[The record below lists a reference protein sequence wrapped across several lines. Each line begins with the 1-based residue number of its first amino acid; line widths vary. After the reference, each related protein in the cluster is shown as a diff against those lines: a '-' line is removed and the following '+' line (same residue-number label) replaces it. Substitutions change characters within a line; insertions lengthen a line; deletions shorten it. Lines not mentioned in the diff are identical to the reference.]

1 MAQIGTPVPTHA
13 LPTHALPTSLAPD
26 WLAPLRGTVFLAAL
40 LLVWLSLKPFSGLA
54 GNEPPTVNDAPTYA
68 AFALMAMVAF
78 ALAFATQRHM
88 LLAQARPATAV
99 LLCWLAFTVLISG
112 DFSAS
117 LRRFVLFAMMA
128 LLALSL
134 FLLPQGR
141 RQFTR
146 LMLGA
151 SAVLLV
157 LSYAGVLLAPEVTIH
172 QAIDLIEP
180 QLAGDWRGVFS
191 HKNTAGAIFSVVVF
205 IGLYSARAGFPI
217 SGLATAL
224 VALVFLVFSGA
235 KSSMVLLPTT
245 LVAWAL
251 VTRLHSPLLRA
262 IVALGPILLLN
273 TFGAGTALSET
284 LAAIVKVLPV
294 DATFTGRLDVWT
306 FAFEKIAQQPVAGY
320 GFNTFWTLDSTR
332 FGTEMVGEWAS
343 VAAHAHNSYIDA
355 ALNIGLVGLALMV
368 VVFIVQPL
376 RDALNARA
384 SGADPAITDLMA
396 QIWLFGL
403 YLSAMEN
410 LFFARDDPMWF
421 MLLFAVFSLRYLAAR
436 PATSA

>member
-1 MAQIGTPVPTHA
+1 MAHIGTPLPAHA
-13 LPTHALPTSLAPD
+13 LPPSLAQD
-26 WLAPLRGTVFLAAL
+26 WLTPLRSAVFLAAL
-40 LLVWLSLKPFSGLA
+40 LLVWLSLRPFSGLA
-54 GNEPPTVNDAPTYA
+54 DNDPPAVNDAPTYI
-68 AFALMAMVAF
+68 AFALMSAAAIV
-78 ALAFATQRHM
+78 LVLATQRSM

-128 LLALSL
+128 VLALSL

-146 LMLGA
+146 LMLTA
-151 SAVLLV
+151 SAVLLA

-205 IGLYSARAGFPI
+205 IGLHSVRTGFPI
-217 SGLATAL
+217 AGLATAL
-224 VALVFLVFSGA
+224 AAVVFVILSGA

-245 LVAWAL
+245 LIAWWM
-251 VTRLHSPLLRA
+251 VTRLRSPILRA
-262 IVALGPILLLN
+262 AVAFGPILLLN
-273 TFGAGTALSET
+273 AFGAGTALSEN
-284 LAAIVKVLPV
+284 LAAIVRMLPV
-294 DATFTGRLDVWT
+294 DATFTGRLDVWA

-355 ALNIGLVGLALMV
+355 ALNIGLVGLGLIV
-368 VVFIVQPL
+368 LVFIIQPM
-376 RDALNARA
+376 RDALSARA
-384 SGADPAITDLMA
+384 SGADPAMTDLMA

-410 LFFARDDPMWF
+410 LFFARDNPMWF
-421 MLLFAVFSLRYLAAR
+421 MLLFSIFSLRYLAAR
-436 PATSA
+436 PSTSA